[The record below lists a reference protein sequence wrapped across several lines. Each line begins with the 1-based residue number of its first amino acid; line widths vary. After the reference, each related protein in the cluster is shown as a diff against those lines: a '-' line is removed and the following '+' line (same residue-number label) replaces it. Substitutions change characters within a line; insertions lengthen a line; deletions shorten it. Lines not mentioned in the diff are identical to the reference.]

1 MAFTYT
7 TDSTAVGR
15 DYIRF
20 RIRDTVVDS
29 GPLPLGANFS
39 DAELDMII
47 TAEEDSWQRGVAA
60 CYETL
65 AAAWAPHPSWTADG
79 MSISQGQTPIAF
91 DKLAARWRKLYG
103 GSPGFTARAR
113 SIIKVDGYS
122 QDVPANQVT

>member
-1 MAFTYT
+1 MAFSYT
-7 TDSTAVGR
+7 TDSTATGR

-20 RIRDTVVDS
+20 RIRDTTENA
-29 GPLPLGANFS
+29 GPLPGGANFS

-60 CYETL
+60 CYEAL